1 MDRGT
6 ILSIYTVISG
16 WILIIMA
23 LLLIKFILSS
33 SQRGFL
39 ISALYVLIG
48 LASLTSA
55 LALWYMSVRKLFLKI
70 KLNGP
75 GGT

>member
-33 SQRGFL
+33 GQRGFL

>member
-33 SQRGFL
+33 DQRGFL

>member
-6 ILSIYTVISG
+6 ILSLYTVISG
-16 WILIIMA
+16 WLLIIMA
-23 LLLIKFILSS
+23 LSLTKLILSS
-33 SQRGFL
+33 DQRGLL
-39 ISALYVLIG
+39 ISALYVFIG
-48 LASLTSA
+48 LASLISA
-55 LALWYMSVRKLFLKI
+55 LALWYMSVRKLFLRV

>member
-16 WILIIMA
+16 WLLIIIA
-23 LLLIKFILSS
+23 LLLTKLILSS
-33 SQRGFL
+33 DQKGFL
-39 ISALYVLIG
+39 ISALYVFIG

-55 LALWYMSVRKLFLKI
+55 LALWYMSVRKLFLRI

>member
-6 ILSIYTVISG
+6 ILSLYTVISG
-16 WILIIMA
+16 WLLIIMA
-23 LLLIKFILSS
+23 LFLTKLILSS
-33 SQRGFL
+33 DQEGFL
-39 ISALYVLIG
+39 ISALYVFIG
-48 LASLTSA
+48 LAALISA
-55 LALWYMSVRKLFLKI
+55 LSLWYMSVRELFLRV